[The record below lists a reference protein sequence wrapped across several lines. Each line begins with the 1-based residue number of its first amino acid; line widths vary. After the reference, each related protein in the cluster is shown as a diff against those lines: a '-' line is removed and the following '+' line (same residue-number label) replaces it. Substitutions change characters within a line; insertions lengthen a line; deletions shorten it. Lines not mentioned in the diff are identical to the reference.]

1 MLTLVAAR
9 RLGDLHQGFASGAIS
24 WKSQRQAMVAI
35 STTEAEIVAANEAA
49 KEIIWLKRLFQ
60 EIDRLD
66 RAPILQV
73 DNTAAMRLAQNP
85 EFHRRTKHIANKHFF
100 IRERI
105 AEGEFGI
112 EQIPTEEQLA
122 DMMTKPILNTRL
134 RILCNKIGLF

>member
-1 MLTLVAAR
+1 M
-9 RLGDLHQGFASGAIS
+9 S

-100 IRERI
+100 IREKI

-112 EQIPTEEQLA
+112 DQISTEEQLA
-122 DMMTKPILNTRL
+122 DMMTKPILSTRL

>member
-1 MLTLVAAR
+1 M
-9 RLGDLHQGFASGAIS
+9 GC
-24 WKSQRQAMVAI
+24 I

-73 DNTAAMRLAQNP
+73 DNTAAIRLGQNP